1 MHGKGAYERLR
12 SEKQHAS
19 SLYFFQRASPT
30 GSETLK
36 PPASKPILAYFFKS
50 GAFIASPKQQ
60 SLYRISLHIEE
71 AVLNLLEKAP
81 DKVKPATLILPF
93 ATSAKDRTLPFT
105 EEMEMTVAFI
115 MAESDR
121 KKSEGLI
128 LKKPA
133 EELAF
138 LTKSCYPIWLVPW
151 SGKTLLFDALGVSAR
166 TILYEVLPEVKTF
179 VNDIQG
185 SATTRQAYSAA
196 LQDQLHYFESVK
208 RVEEKTV
215 LGLITSKDFLQ
226 DFQQYLIEAEEVEQS
241 EIEVCLTPVIDEA
254 ALSSSISELSELR
267 ATLGEEMQSLHE
279 AMRLINAA
287 TKQHVDTIRVEMKKM
302 QADLNER
309 IAEAKSLAM
318 ERIRQIQEKYDA
330 RILKTS
336 QRFEKQLQDLNQER
350 TKLEKAEGRVINK
363 IERCDAEIQASKAQ
377 KDSGGERRWKDEK
390 ETWKREASTLKKS
403 IEALDKQIEQTESQ
417 KKTEIANIRTEFN
430 AQSEDAMKD
439 VRELEAT
446 RESKTQLSQQEVK
459 SMEDSTSAILSQLDT
474 LTKKKRAALEELD
487 RIGIRE
493 QRRKIALVHAPVYLA
508 CFRTEARRKYL
519 VYPPSVAGSMKATTK
534 LKGMLGMSKLGSLF
548 QPRSK
553 TLSNVLNQV
562 TALADRDP
570 VFEKDLYEAGTQASM
585 LKSAESRERI
595 LKGLG
600 ALRNE
605 EWVSVNEAQALDA
618 LLKT

>member
-1 MHGKGAYERLR
+1 
-12 SEKQHAS
+12 
-19 SLYFFQRASPT
+19 
-30 GSETLK
+30 
-36 PPASKPILAYFFKS
+36 
-50 GAFIASPKQQ
+50 
-60 SLYRISLHIEE
+60 
-71 AVLNLLEKAP
+71 LLEKAP
-81 DKVKPATLILPF
+81 DKARPVTLALPF
-93 ATSAKDRTLPFT
+93 STSTKDRTLAFT
-105 EEMEMTVAFI
+105 EEMEMATAFI

-121 KKSEGLI
+121 KKGEGLI

-166 TILYEVLPEVKTF
+166 TLLYEVLPEVKAF

-185 SATTRQAYSAA
+185 SAATRQAYSAA
-196 LQDQLHYFESVK
+196 LQDHLHYFESAK

-215 LGLITSKDFLQ
+215 LGLITSADFLQ
-226 DFQQYLIEAEEVEQS
+226 DFQQYLVEAEEVGQS
-241 EIEVCLTPVIDEA
+241 EVEVCLTPIIDEA
-254 ALSSSISELSELR
+254 SLSSSLSELSELR
-267 ATLGEEMQSLHE
+267 ATVEGEIQSLRE
-279 AMRLINAA
+279 AMRLVNTA
-287 TKQHVDTIRVEMKKM
+287 TKQHVDTVREETKKM
-302 QADLNER
+302 QAELNEE
-309 IAEAKSLAM
+309 IASSKSLAM
-318 ERIRQIQEKYDA
+318 EKIREIQEKYDV

-336 QRFEKQLQDLNQER
+336 QRFEKQIQDLHQER
-350 TKLEKAEGRVINK
+350 TKLEKAEGRAISK
-363 IERCDAEIQASKAQ
+363 IERCDAEIQTSKAQ
-377 KDSGGERRWKDEK
+377 KDSLGERRWKDEK

-417 KKTEIANIRTEFN
+417 KKTEVANIRTEFN

-446 RESKTQLSQQEVK
+446 RESKTQLSQQEAK
-459 SMEDSTSAILSQLDT
+459 SMEDSTSAIVSQLDT

-487 RIGIRE
+487 RMGMKE
-493 QRRKIALVHAPVYLA
+493 QRRKIALVHAPFYLA

-519 VYPPSVAGSMKATTK
+519 VYPPSVAGSMKTTTK

-553 TLSNVLNQV
+553 ALSNVLNQV

-570 VFEKDLYEAGTQASM
+570 VFEKDLYDAGVKVSI

-605 EWVSVNEAQALDA
+605 EWISINEAQALEA

>member
-1 MHGKGAYERLR
+1 M
-12 SEKQHAS
+12 
-19 SLYFFQRASPT
+19 
-30 GSETLK
+30 TL
-36 PPASKPILAYFFKS
+36 A
-50 GAFIASPKQQ
+50 
-60 SLYRISLHIEE
+60 
-71 AVLNLLEKAP
+71 
-81 DKVKPATLILPF
+81 LPF
-93 ATSAKDRTLPFT
+93 STSTKDRTLAFT
-105 EEMEMTVAFI
+105 EEMEMATAFI

-121 KKSEGLI
+121 KKGEGII

-166 TILYEVLPEVKTF
+166 TLLYEVLPEVKAF

-185 SATTRQAYSAA
+185 SAATRQAYSAA
-196 LQDQLHYFESVK
+196 LQDHLHYFESAK

-215 LGLITSKDFLQ
+215 LGLITSADFLQ
-226 DFQQYLIEAEEVEQS
+226 DFQQYLVEAEEVGQS
-241 EIEVCLTPVIDEA
+241 EEVCLAPVIDEA
-254 ALSSSISELSELR
+254 SLSSSLSELSELR
-267 ATLGEEMQSLHE
+267 ATLEGEIQSLRE
-279 AMRLINAA
+279 AMRLVNTV
-287 TKQHVDTIRVEMKKM
+287 TKQHVDTVREETKKM
-302 QADLNER
+302 QAELNEE
-309 IAEAKSLAM
+309 IASAKSLAM
-318 ERIRQIQEKYDA
+318 EKIREIQEKYDV

-336 QRFEKQLQDLNQER
+336 QRFEKQIQDLHQER
-350 TKLEKAEGRVINK
+350 TKLEKAEGRAISK
-363 IERCDAEIQASKAQ
+363 IERCDAEIQTSKAQ
-377 KDSGGERRWKDEK
+377 KDSLGERRWKDEK

-417 KKTEIANIRTEFN
+417 KKTEVANIRTEFN

-446 RESKTQLSQQEVK
+446 RESKTQLSQQEIK
-459 SMEDSTSAILSQLDT
+459 SMEDSTSAIVNQLDT

-487 RIGIRE
+487 RIGMKE
-493 QRRKIALVHAPVYLA
+493 QRRKIALAHAPFYLA

-553 TLSNVLNQV
+553 ALSNVLNQLV
-562 TALADRDP
+562 TLADRDP
-570 VFEKDLYEAGTQASM
+570 VFEKDLYDAGVRASI

-605 EWVSVNEAQALDA
+605 EWISINEVQALEA